1 MGNDKITFKYN
12 EVEIVI
18 NKKNGKVNVKNDD
31 NNEFDGGL
39 LSVFKS
45 IVRVD
50 KLNDLQTIFKSIGE
64 DKSNTLVIDQTD
76 MEFLMQFTQSK
87 QSTDSYIKDTIEET
101 LLDIEKKKNTQN
113 VTTSTKATDR
123 TTIETGTT
131 TTASATATETTAIE
145 TTTASVTT
153 TKTTSIETT
162 TANAIATQ
170 TTSIETTTASATA
183 TETTSIK
190 TTTAS
195 AIATE
200 TTSIETT
207 TASVTATETTR
218 TEEILAGNN
227 AIAKRKEEICENGY
241 SINPNNSNERI
252 VKSGDN
258 LWKIAKAVLRD
269 ENSGK
274 DPTNNEIM
282 DRCAQ
287 IACWNGLDN
296 DFIIHPGDKL
306 IVKAHSNA
314 GNTGDETV
322 QKTDSEAT
330 EKASLTNANTISE
343 EIKTSNDQ
351 KELDI
356 EVDKT
361 KQNNNFISP
370 PFADGH
376 MKAKEIYNLV
386 KGVNYNFDEKL
397 KNILK
402 KSDYITTEN
411 VEYIVEYWNK
421 EYSQNEGIIEAL
433 TKEYNINVSEMEII
447 PKKLIERAKS
457 EGLSDDND
465 SNLYYLIKAVDEYD
479 NDSKDSNDY
488 RIKDAKKIDHY
499 MNEVLRE
506 LKQKRK

>member
-31 NNEFDGGL
+31 NNEFDDGL
-39 LSVFKS
+39 ISVFKS

-87 QSTDSYIKDTIEET
+87 QSTDSYIKDTIKET

-113 VTTSTKATDR
+113 VTTSTKGTDR

-131 TTASATATETTAIE
+131 TTASATAIE

-153 TKTTSIETT
+153 TKTTAIETT
-162 TANAIATQ
+162 TANATATE
-170 TTSIETTTASATA
+170 TTAIETTTASATA
-183 TETTSIK
+183 TQ
-190 TTTAS
+190 
-195 AIATE
+195 

-258 LWKIAKAVLRD
+258 LWKIAKAVLKD

-274 DPTNNEIM
+274 DPTNKEIM

-306 IVKAHSNA
+306 IVKAHSNT

-330 EKASLTNANTISE
+330 EKASLTNASTISE

-356 EVDKT
+356 EVDKA
-361 KQNNNFISP
+361 KQNNKFIS

-376 MKAKEIYNLV
+376 MKAKEIYDLV

-421 EYSQNEGIIEAL
+421 EYSKNEGIIEAL
-433 TKEYNINVSEMEII
+433 TREYNINVSEMEII

-488 RIKDAKKIDHY
+488 KIKDAKKIDHY

-506 LKQKRK
+506 LIQKRK